1 MPWPPASSLSHDP
14 TLQAC
19 IFKYKLM
26 HPDPT
31 PQPPPL
37 WDCHTP
43 GHPSRPNHPGPGTK
57 QVGAALMHQSPLNLF
72 QPAKPKPAHP
82 ASPILAVG
90 ATIKALV
97 HIFPSL
103 PGSPGASPC
112 GPVWCGTSPPLGIV
126 NNYLLIDSHRLI
138 CWPHP

>member
-97 HIFPSL
+97 HINTYTGIIMTALFVIIKHCKNLKAIKCSICSTSL
-103 PGSPGASPC
+103 YTCYSQTPF
-112 GPVWCGTSPPLGIV
+112 
-126 NNYLLIDSHRLI
+126 
-138 CWPHP
+138 